1 MELGIYTFG
10 DLVAN
15 PKSKTALS
23 GQERMRQM
31 IEMAKIAED
40 AGLDIVGVGEHHS
53 LKFVNSATAVTIAA
67 MAAVTKRIRF
77 TSATTLLST
86 ADPVRTFQEFA
97 TADLVSNGRVEII
110 FGRGAFTDN
119 FPLFGFNINDYDAL
133 FIEKLGLFEELNANE
148 LVTWKGRFRPAL
160 SNAEIAPRPAQKK
173 LPVWIGAG
181 SAGSVARAASL
192 GYPVAIPVLGGSL
205 SAYAHTAA
213 FYRQVWEQ
221 SGHAAKD
228 IRLAFFS
235 HLHVTGTFQQT
246 CEDFYPNYSAYLE
259 PLFKRPMPK
268 EQYEQ
273 MLSEQGTLFGGSPQE
288 VIDKIL
294 FLQEEMSASRYVGQI
309 DIGGQAFSDV
319 ARGIELFGAKVV
331 PVIRKQ
337 ASSSK
342 ALL

>member
-10 DLVAN
+10 DLVAS
-15 PKSKTALS
+15 PKSKTAVS

-31 IEMAKIAED
+31 IEMAKLADD

-53 LKFVNSATAVTIAA
+53 LKFVNSATAATIAA
-67 MAAVTKRIRF
+67 MAAVTKRIRL

-119 FPLFGFNINDYDAL
+119 FPLFGFETKDYDAL
-133 FIEKLGLFEELNANE
+133 FIEKLGLFAELNANE
-148 LVTWKGRFRPAL
+148 RVTWKGTFRPSL

-181 SAGSVARAASL
+181 SAGSVARAAKL
-192 GYPVAIPVLGGSL
+192 GYPVAIPVLGGEL
-205 SAYAHTAA
+205 SAYAHSAA
-213 FYRQVWEQ
+213 LYRQVWEQ
-221 SGHAAKD
+221 SGRPVSD
-228 IRLAFFS
+228 IRLAVFS
-235 HLHVTGTFQQT
+235 HLHLSEQFEQT
-246 CEDFYPNYSAYLE
+246 RKDFYPYYSAYME
-259 PLFKRPMPK
+259 PLFKRAMPP

-273 MLSEQGTLFGGSPQE
+273 MISPQGTLLGGSPQE

-294 FLQEEMSASRYVGQI
+294 FLREKMSATRYVGQI
-309 DIGGQAFSDV
+309 DIGGQAFSEV
-319 ARGIELFGAKVV
+319 AKGIEMFALKVA
-331 PVIRKQ
+331 PVIRKH
-337 ASSSK
+337 ASP
-342 ALL
+342 